1 MDPERDYEAK
11 WAEYQGVMHRG
22 AWRIGWGFFAV
33 TVGFLP
39 LMWFFIWMVGA
50 GNWEKTLFHAPL
62 LMWVAV
68 PLSLVVVVAL
78 ILHLYRLNLDLDAR
92 KRAYLSE
99 LKALKAR
106 LPQAAPPPPPPGPAT
121 DPDSFR
127 DDFQPHS

>member
-1 MDPERDYEAK
+1 MDPEQAYQAK
-11 WAEYQGVMHRG
+11 WVEYQDVMHKG
-22 AWRIGWGFFAV
+22 AWRIGWGFFGV

-50 GNWEKTLFHAPL
+50 GNWERTVFHAPL
-62 LMWVAV
+62 LMWLAV

-78 ILHLYRLNLDLDAR
+78 ILHLYRQNVDLDAQ

-99 LKALKAR
+99 LKALKAL
-106 LPQAAPPPPPPGPAT
+106 LPRASRPDATALPSGPAT

-127 DDFQPHS
+127 DDA